1 MADKKDKKEAEVVG
15 IEIGGLVAL
24 VVIIATW
31 PSILAYLQIIANAL
45 GLSTFFNQV
54 VAFSSIWGPQA
65 GDWFRGFLNFMIGL
79 SLPVSL
85 FFLIGIIYSVEQ
97 LKHIRKKEEEKYD
110 IKVEPAYEANVNGNA
125 VLADRWEQVQ
135 AHVSSDNPSDWRQ
148 AILEADIMLDD
159 VLTTLGYQ
167 GEGIGEKLNR
177 VEKGDMKTL
186 NDAWEA
192 HKVRNQIAHEG
203 AGFPLSKYEA
213 QRVINMY
220 KKVFEEFYY
229 I

>member
-1 MADKKDKKEAEVVG
+1 MADKKEKKEAEVIG
-15 IEIGGLVAL
+15 LEIGALIAL
-24 VVIIATW
+24 VVFIAAW

-45 GLSTFFNQV
+45 GLSALFNEVTSFFNV
-54 VAFSSIWGPQA
+54 FGPQA
-65 GDWFRGFLNFMIGL
+65 GDLFRSFLNFIVVL
-79 SLPVSL
+79 SFPVSL
-85 FFLIGIIYSVEQ
+85 FFLVGIVYTVEQ

-110 IKVEPAYEANVNGNA
+110 VKVEPAFESNVKNNA

-135 AHVSSDNPSDWRQ
+135 THVSSENPSDWRQ
-148 AILEADIMLDD
+148 AILDADIMLED

-167 GEGIGEKLNR
+167 CEGIGEKLKR

-192 HKVRNQIAHEG
+192 HKVRNQVAHEG
-203 AGFPLSKYEA
+203 TGFPLSKYEA

-220 KKVFEEFYY
+220 KRVFEEFYY